1 MVAFRG
7 LANSLSLIGS
17 LKCERGDKAR
27 KQSPTRIIDYTVLD
41 DGTVVVN
48 PSNKFP
54 LLLEQLLEH
63 LSFIMAALDT
73 G

>member
-7 LANSLSLIGS
+7 LANSLSLIGP
-17 LKCERGDKAR
+17 LKSECGDKAR
-27 KQSPTRIIDYTVLD
+27 KQSQTRIIDYTVLD

-48 PSNKFP
+48 SSNKFS

-63 LSFIMAALDT
+63 SSFIMAALDT